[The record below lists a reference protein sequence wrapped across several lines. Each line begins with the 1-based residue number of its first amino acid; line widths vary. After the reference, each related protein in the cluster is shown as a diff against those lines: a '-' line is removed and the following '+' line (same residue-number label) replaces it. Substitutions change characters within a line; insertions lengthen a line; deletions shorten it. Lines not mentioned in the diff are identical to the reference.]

1 MSRFHVALLL
11 CASLCGCQQLA
22 VLGFILGG
30 PPSIEPEFDKE
41 TGQGLDHPDK
51 TVAVVC
57 YADPKLKLQYP
68 RIDAELAARV
78 AHQLALNKI
87 KVREPE
93 AVNAWIDQHPD
104 WELAEEVGKAL
115 DVDYVIEIEMAH
127 FDLYEGKSTNLYR
140 GRTEA
145 YVNVHEIAE
154 GGRGERIFSKEL
166 DFEFPTQVPRSAYD
180 QTLRSFQT
188 EYMSR
193 LSEKIGWMFYARF
206 TGDLIPWA
214 S

>member
-1 MSRFHVALLL
+1 M
-11 CASLCGCQQLA
+11 A
-22 VLGFILGG
+22 VLGYIIGG
-30 PPSIEPEFDKE
+30 PPSIEPDFDKE
-41 TGQGLDHPDK
+41 TGKGLDHPDV

-57 YADPKLKLQYP
+57 YANPKLKLQYP
-68 RIDAELAARV
+68 RIDAELATRV
-78 AHQLALNKI
+78 AKQLALNKI

-104 WELAEEVGKAL
+104 WELAEEIGKAL
-115 DVDYVIEIEMAH
+115 GVDYVIEVEVAH
-127 FDLYEGKSTNLYR
+127 FDLYEGKSTSLYR

-154 GGRGERIFSKEL
+154 GGHGERIFSKEL

-180 QTLRSFQT
+180 QTLNSFKS